1 MIVSDSV
8 LKVTVLPRSSVT
20 KVVGFEGDTLKVK
33 VKSAPVDGLANRD
46 LITLLSKHLKVPK
59 GRIEI
64 ISGQSS
70 RKKVIKF
77 RDLSNDELFLYLN
90 A

>member
-1 MIVSDSV
+1 MSDAV
-8 LKVTVLPRSSVT
+8 LKVTVLPRSSMS

-46 LITLLSKHLKVPK
+46 LIAVLSKHLKVAK
-59 GRIEI
+59 ARIEI
-64 ISGQSS
+64 VSGHSS
-70 RKKVIKF
+70 RIKTIKF
-77 RDLSNDELFLYLN
+77 HDLSNDELLVALN

>member
-1 MIVSDSV
+1 MSDSV

-46 LITLLSKHLKVPK
+46 LIAVLSKQLKVAK

-64 ISGQSS
+64 VSGQSS

-77 RDLSNDELFLYLN
+77 RDISNDELLFSLKT
-90 A
+90 

>member
-1 MIVSDSV
+1 MSDSV
-8 LKVTVLPRSSVT
+8 LKVTVIPRSSVT

-46 LITLLSKHLKVPK
+46 LIGLLSKNLKIAK

-64 ISGQSS
+64 VSGHTS
-70 RKKVIKF
+70 RIKTIKF
-77 RDLSNDELFLYLN
+77 RDLSKDELLLSLN

>member
-1 MIVSDSV
+1 VSDSV
-8 LKVTVLPRSSVT
+8 LKVAVLPRSSVT

-46 LITLLSKHLKVPK
+46 LIAVLSKRLKVAK

-64 ISGQSS
+64 VSGQSS

-77 RDLSNDELFLYLN
+77 RDISNDELLFSLN
-90 A
+90 T

>member
-1 MIVSDSV
+1 VSDSV

-33 VKSAPVDGLANRD
+33 VTSAPVDGVANRD
-46 LITLLSKHLKVPK
+46 LIALLSKRLKVAK

-64 ISGQSS
+64 VSGHAS
-70 RKKVIKF
+70 RIKTIKF
-77 RDLSNDELFLYLN
+77 RDISNDELSRSLSV
-90 A
+90 

>member
-1 MIVSDSV
+1 VSDSV

-33 VKSAPVDGLANRD
+33 VKSAPVDGSANRD
-46 LITLLSKHLKVPK
+46 LITLLSKHLKVPR

-64 ISGQSS
+64 ISGHTS